1 MALVFVGAIH
11 QYFLD
16 HPKGVMPG
24 QHYLRAYIKPFTDLH
39 TLEAR
44 MNPLSQHERELAADS
59 PWLSA
64 SHNLD
69 HPSVSRYP
77 FAADPG
83 QTGLEPVP

>member
-44 MNPLSQHERELAADS
+44 MNPLSQHERELAEGQLMMLRKACADRIG
-59 PWLSA
+59 PKMTRDK
-64 SHNLD
+64 N
-69 HPSVSRYP
+69 
-77 FAADPG
+77 G
-83 QTGLEPVP
+83 